1 MAFKFRLQ
9 PVLNHR
15 LHLEDKAK
23 AELGLCLQAQ
33 KQCEERIIW
42 LREEMLRIRRN
53 MTSREKTGMDASSF
67 ILNNEYVTLLRLQ
80 ALREEAR
87 MPLLITQSNQARS
100 ALVAAMQNRKALE
113 LLMERDKKE
122 YEKALA
128 ATERNL
134 LDEVAVGAYAR
145 GKILL

>member
-9 PVLNHR
+9 SVLNHR

-33 KQCEERIIW
+33 KQCEERVIW

-53 MTSREKTGMDASSF
+53 MTAQEQAGMDASSF

-87 MPLLITQSNQARS
+87 LPLLIAQSNQARS
-100 ALVAAMQNRKALE
+100 ALVEAMQNRKALD

-128 ATERNL
+128 AMERNL

-145 GKILL
+145 GKIS

>member
-9 PVLNHR
+9 PVLNQR
-15 LHLEDKAK
+15 LYMEDKTK
-23 AELGLCLQAQ
+23 AELGLRLQEQ
-33 KQCEERIIW
+33 NQCEARISW
-42 LREEMLRIRRN
+42 LREEMLRIRRR
-53 MTSREKTGMDASSF
+53 MLAAQEEQGMDASSF

-87 MPLLITQSNQARS
+87 LPMLIGQANQARA
-100 ALVAAMQNRKALE
+100 ALVKAMQNRKALE

-128 ATERNL
+128 VMERNL

-145 GKILL
+145 GKIS

>member
-53 MTSREKTGMDASSF
+53 MTAREKTGMDANSF

-87 MPLLITQSNQARS
+87 MPLLIAQSNQARS
-100 ALVAAMQNRKALE
+100 ALVEAMQNRKALE
-113 LLMERDKKE
+113 LLLERDKKE

-128 ATERNL
+128 AMERNL

-145 GKILL
+145 GKIL